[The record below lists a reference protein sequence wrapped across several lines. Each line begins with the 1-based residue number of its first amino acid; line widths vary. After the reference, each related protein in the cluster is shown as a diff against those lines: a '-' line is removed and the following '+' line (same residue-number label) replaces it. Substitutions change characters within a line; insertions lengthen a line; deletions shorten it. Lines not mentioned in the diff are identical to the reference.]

1 MNTMHFEICVHKLG
15 MDLIDRT
22 TGEIYA
28 TGADNINNAFNLL
41 EAADVRYDVR
51 IGTGEFDPQKIDVDE
66 ALNMI
71 LGDH

>member
-1 MNTMHFEICVHKLG
+1 MITMHFEICVHKLD
-15 MDLIDRT
+15 MDLVDRT

-51 IGTGEFDPQKIDVDE
+51 IDTGEFNQQKVDE
-66 ALNMI
+66 ALDV
-71 LGDH
+71 LFGDH